1 MRSDKNKVYVGNLSW
16 EIDSDALKGFFSEAG
31 NIVSCIVILDRETGR
46 SRGFGFV
53 EFETEDEAK
62 EAVRKFNGVALN
74 KRNIVVSIA
83 KPERARPKLN

>member
-1 MRSDKNKVYVGNLSW
+1 MRSDKNKVYVGNLEWSV
-16 EIDSDALKGFFSEAG
+16 DNDALKEFFGEAG
-31 NIVSCIVILDRETGR
+31 KVIFANVILDRDTGR

-62 EAVRKFNGVALN
+62 EAVSKFNGVALN